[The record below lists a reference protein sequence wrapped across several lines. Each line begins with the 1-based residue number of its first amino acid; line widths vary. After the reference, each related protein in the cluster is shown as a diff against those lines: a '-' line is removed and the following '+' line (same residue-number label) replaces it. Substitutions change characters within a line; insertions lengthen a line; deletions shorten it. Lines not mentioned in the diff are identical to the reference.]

1 MIMLIGIA
9 RRAVVGKWA
18 PGYIIEAHTPY
29 TRIAIGAMTMI
40 LKIIASQAEMFRT
53 RPDALLT

>member
-1 MIMLIGIA
+1 LR

-40 LKIIASQAEMFRT
+40 LKIIASQAEIFRT